1 MRDRVADVVFSW
13 NNAQC
18 AFICDMFPD
27 FGAALS
33 LVGNDG
39 GRRFVPVQKG
49 IHHMAVMD
57 ITA

>member
-1 MRDRVADVVFSW
+1 
-13 NNAQC
+13 
-18 AFICDMFPD
+18 MFPD